1 LIDGGVLLP
10 DSTEHKILV
19 VADESDCRV
28 FLSNILNGAGFESI
42 RADNTAKGLELAAS
56 EKPAVIILDVMMPDK
71 EGIKMY
77 HRLKNAQP
85 LKEIPVIMLSA
96 IDRDTFY
103 LYEKFKSG
111 RWEAGVPEP
120 EGFLEKPPEADDLIR
135 LVSRL
140 MASGAKKA
148 DAAALKK
155 ELKSNE
161 LVRTHD

>member
-1 LIDGGVLLP
+1 M
-10 DSTEHKILV
+10 

-28 FLSNILNGAGFESI
+28 FLSNVLNGAGFKSI
-42 RADNTAKGLELAAS
+42 QADNTAKGFVLAES

-77 HRLKNAQP
+77 HRLKNTQR
-85 LKEIPVIMLSA
+85 LKEIPVIMLSG

-135 LVSRL
+135 LVNRL
-140 MASGAKKA
+140 MASGEKKA
-148 DAAALKK
+148 DDVGLEK

>member
-1 LIDGGVLLP
+1 M
-10 DSTEHKILV
+10 

-28 FLSNILNGAGFESI
+28 FLSNVLNGAGFESI
-42 RADNTAKGLELAAS
+42 RADSIGQGLELAES

-77 HRLKNAQP
+77 HRLKNIQH
-85 LKEIPVIMLSA
+85 LKKIPVIMLSG

-103 LYEKFKSG
+103 LYEKFRSG

-120 EGFLEKPPEADDLIR
+120 EGYLEKPPEADELIR

-140 MASGAKKA
+140 MTTGEKKV
-148 DAAALKK
+148 DEVALKK